1 MKCPGCGTEIA
12 NPGRFCGVCGRPFEQ
27 RLCPNGHVLAPGA
40 EGCSICATTR
50 HPVMPMPPPEGGG
63 KAVGVHTPDKGK
75 TLFEIGAWQDVKAE
89 PAAPTAPAD
98 PDVLFETPRPGAAPA
113 AASVPAA
120 GGVRRTK
127 MAGSDA
133 PAAAAGGLAGWL
145 LGDVNRRDA
154 RDLRLMEGRNTIGAS
169 PKNDVVLDED
179 SVSSNHAAILC
190 QAGTCFIE
198 DNSSTNGTMVNGQK
212 VSRSELNAGD
222 AVSFGTFTLTFHPFR
237 K

>member
-12 NPGRFCGVCGRPFEQ
+12 NPGRFCGVCGRPLEQ
-27 RLCPNGHVLAPGA
+27 RLCPNGHVLAHGA
-40 EGCSICATTR
+40 EGCSICATTK
-50 HPVMPMPPPEGGG
+50 HPVMPMPPAEGGG

-89 PAAPTAPAD
+89 PAAPASAPQQ
-98 PDVLFETPRPGAAPA
+98 DVLFETPRPGAAPA
-113 AASVPAA
+113 VVAA
-120 GGVRRTK
+120 GGVRKTK
-127 MAGSDA
+127 MVGADA
-133 PAAAAGGLAGWL
+133 PAAAGGGLAAWL
-145 LGDVNRRDA
+145 LGDVLRRDA

-190 QAGTCFIE
+190 QAGTFFIE
-198 DNSSTNGTMVNGQK
+198 DNSSTNGTSVNGK
-212 VSRSELNAGD
+212 RVSRSELNAGD
-222 AVSFGTFTLTFHPFR
+222 TVTFGTFSLTFHPFR